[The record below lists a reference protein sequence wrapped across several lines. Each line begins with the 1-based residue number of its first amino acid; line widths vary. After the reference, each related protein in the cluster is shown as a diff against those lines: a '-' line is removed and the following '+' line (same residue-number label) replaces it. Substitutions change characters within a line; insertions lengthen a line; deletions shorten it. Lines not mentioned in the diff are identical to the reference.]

1 MQENQAL
8 LLLSAV
14 PFLGPVKI
22 KRLVYY
28 FGSAAAALSAS
39 KLEIAQVPG
48 ITEKSLNHWDQRFEA
63 LESSKNLAL
72 LKKLN
77 THLIAYRDPD
87 YPQQLLEIKDFP
99 LLLYVQGKVKPLLSS
114 NCIAIIGTRNAS
126 LYGLEMAKKI
136 GQELAAAGFTVVS
149 GLARGIDT
157 AAHQGAIKAGST
169 LAVLGCGLSHIY
181 PLENRSLATE
191 ITHQGA
197 LISEL
202 PMQMPPDRTHFP
214 RRNRIVS
221 GLSQATLLIEAPL
234 KSGAMLTMDHA
245 LHQQRLLFALPGRAD
260 LENFRGNHHLVKT
273 KKAHLIENSHD
284 ILEFFPSQKNFLPLS
299 SFSAL
304 DFSFSP
310 EEQQLIQLLPC
321 HELCIEEIFQRAHFS
336 MARLTSLLMGLV
348 LKKAVIEFPG
358 KIYKKI

>member
-157 AAHQGAIKAGST
+157 AAHQGAI
-169 LAVLGCGLSHIY
+169 
-181 PLENRSLATE
+181 ERRSGGPQVRYICT
-191 ITHQGA
+191 
-197 LISEL
+197 
-202 PMQMPPDRTHFP
+202 
-214 RRNRIVS
+214 
-221 GLSQATLLIEAPL
+221 
-234 KSGAMLTMDHA
+234 
-245 LHQQRLLFALPGRAD
+245 GRD
-260 LENFRGNHHLVKT
+260 W
-273 KKAHLIENSHD
+273 
-284 ILEFFPSQKNFLPLS
+284 
-299 SFSAL
+299 
-304 DFSFSP
+304 
-310 EEQQLIQLLPC
+310 
-321 HELCIEEIFQRAHFS
+321 
-336 MARLTSLLMGLV
+336 
-348 LKKAVIEFPG
+348 
-358 KIYKKI
+358 